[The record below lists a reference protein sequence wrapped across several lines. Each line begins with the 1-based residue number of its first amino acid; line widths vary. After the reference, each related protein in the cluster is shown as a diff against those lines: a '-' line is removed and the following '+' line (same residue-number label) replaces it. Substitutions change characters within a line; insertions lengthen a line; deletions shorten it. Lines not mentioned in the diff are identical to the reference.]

1 MVLDILKKYLP
12 NYPNK
17 YPKGFQKILES
28 FTSEYKLND
37 KDVEFIWKA
46 YQFGDNA
53 HKGQKR
59 KSGAPYYEHC
69 VEVCVQLI
77 SWNMD
82 LDTIVAGLLH
92 DTIEDTKVTKK
103 EIKEE
108 FNKDVS
114 DLVSGVS
121 KLSGIKFRN
130 QEHKQAE
137 NLIKM

>member
-28 FTSEYKLND
+28 FPSEYKLND

-59 KSGAPYYEHC
+59 KY
-69 VEVCVQLI
+69 
-77 SWNMD
+77 
-82 LDTIVAGLLH
+82 
-92 DTIEDTKVTKK
+92 
-103 EIKEE
+103 
-108 FNKDVS
+108 
-114 DLVSGVS
+114 
-121 KLSGIKFRN
+121 KFMG
-130 QEHKQAE
+130 HKHTHQDH
-137 NLIKM
+137 LGSL